1 MRRWVGIV
9 GLGLAI
15 LTHQR
20 VTVWRS
26 SLALWTAADQV
37 TPDQPSSRLF
47 LAVAQWDAGCPIHAS
62 QTLER
67 ARQAF
72 EQRKARPG
80 DQRVTLLWHWT
91 YVFRGFHSSRSVC

>member
-26 SLALWTAADQV
+26 SLALWTAADRV

-47 LAVAQWDAGCPIHAS
+47 LAVAQWDAGCLLTAQATI
-62 QTLER
+62 QR
-67 ARQAF
+67 AHQAF
-72 EQRKARPG
+72 QQRRVRPG

-91 YVFRGFHSSRSVC
+91 VVFDGFHSSRSAC